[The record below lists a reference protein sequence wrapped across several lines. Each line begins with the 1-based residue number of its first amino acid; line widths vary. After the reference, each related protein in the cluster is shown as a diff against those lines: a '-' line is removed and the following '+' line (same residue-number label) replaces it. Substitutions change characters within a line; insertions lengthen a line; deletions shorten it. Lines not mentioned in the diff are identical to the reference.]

1 MIILDKPYVSDFL
14 LQTIHEYELPLV
26 KTGTARALGF
36 NGEAFCLDETTA
48 VHTAHTSPNPLIYT
62 NSENAIGW
70 IAQHLA
76 FTDLPAQIDLF
87 KDKVKFRE
95 MIRPLYP
102 AFFFRQI
109 ALRDFDTL
117 DISQLPLPFVIKPTA
132 GFFSLAVH
140 KVSNVG
146 EWDDVKEAIKLD
158 LMQTRGLFPREVMN
172 TTSFI
177 IEECIPGDEFAIDA
191 YFDAAGKPVILNIL
205 KHIFSSAA
213 DVSDRIYISSKEIIE
228 TQLARFS
235 DFLAQLGRLT
245 GVKNFPV
252 HVEVRLDE
260 AGRMLPIEVNPMR
273 FGGWCS
279 TPDMTYYTYGFNPYL
294 YFLRGQRPDWE
305 TILADKADKLYS
317 LIILDNS
324 TGLTADQIADFDYTR
339 VLAQLENP
347 LELRC
352 IDYRKYP
359 VFGFIFAETQA
370 DHFAEL
376 DAILKS
382 DLSEFVVPVQV
393 KTGKDFELMGNG
405 SPVFPEQTTK
415 Q

>member
-14 LQTIHEYELPLV
+14 QQTIHEYKLPLV
-26 KTGTARALGF
+26 KTSTAQALGF
-36 NGEAFCLDETTA
+36 NGEAFYLDEATA
-48 VHTAHTSPNPLIYT
+48 VDTARTTPNPPIYT

-95 MIRPLYP
+95 LIRPLYP
-102 AFFFRQI
+102 HFFFRQI
-109 ALRDFDTL
+109 ALRDFATL
-117 DISQLPLPFVIKPTA
+117 DITQLPLPFVIKPTA

-140 KVSNVG
+140 KVSSAA
-146 EWDDVKEAIKLD
+146 EWEAVKTNIQLE
-158 LMQTRGLFPREVMN
+158 LMQTRGLFPREVIN

-177 IEECIPGDEFAIDA
+177 IEECIEGDEYAIDA

-205 KHIFSSAA
+205 KHIFSSAS

-228 TQLARFS
+228 THLARFT

-252 HVEVRLDE
+252 HVEVRLNE
-260 AGRMLPIEVNPMR
+260 AGQMQPIEVNPMR

-279 TPDMTYYTYGFNPYL
+279 TPDMTYYAYGFNPYL
-294 YFLRGQRPDWE
+294 YFLRGQRPDWG
-305 TILADKADKLYS
+305 TILADKAGKLYS

-324 TGLTADQIADFDYTR
+324 TGLAADEIAAFDYER
-339 VLAQLENP
+339 VLAQLERP
-347 LELRC
+347 LELRRL
-352 IDYRKYP
+352 DYRRYP
-359 VFGFIFAETQA
+359 VFGFIFAETRA

-382 DLSEFVVPVQV
+382 NLSEFVTPV
-393 KTGKDFELMGNG
+393 
-405 SPVFPEQTTK
+405 
-415 Q
+415 